1 MERSFTSGSPEF
13 DKMRTAF
20 LLDPSLRTELEWAYR
35 LAVETYNPSD
45 RGLRFITGGIGEWI
59 ITLAA
64 YRAGLVT
71 LPDGHNADGHDTA
84 SVLAK
89 AKGLW
94 SVKTSYRRGGK
105 FTITNGQGGPGL
117 GLVVATAFLSPDL
130 PGIVFV
136 DPEHH
141 PEMVEL
147 VSWHK
152 DSTSLAKAD
161 VAGFAVLHP
170 ESVIPFTMPDNPGA
184 AVKDPGLE
192 AVRLIVDN
200 SNFPRLRTMFVDVA
214 TAATED
220 KSVVAQIQQAKKL
233 HAEGTLNDEQFES
246 LVSKLT
252 GLTS

>member
-1 MERSFTSGSPEF
+1 MIGTSSGSSEF
-13 DKMRTAF
+13 EALRAAF
-20 LLDPSLRTELEWAYR
+20 LKDPSLRTELEWAYR
-35 LAVETYNPSD
+35 LAVESYNPSD

-71 LPDGHNADGHDTA
+71 MPDGHNADGHDTA
-84 SVLAK
+84 SVLAE

-117 GLVVATAFLSPDL
+117 GLVVDTVFLSPDL
-130 PGIVFV
+130 PGIVYV
-136 DPEHH
+136 NPEAH
-141 PEMVEL
+141 PEMVE
-147 VSWHK
+147 VVAWHK
-152 DSTSLAKAD
+152 DSTSLTKAD
-161 VAGFAVLHP
+161 VAGFAVLHADC
-170 ESVIPFTMPDNPGA
+170 VIPFTMPENPGA

-214 TAATED
+214 AASAED
-220 KSVVAQIQQAKKL
+220 KSIVAQIQQAKKL
-233 HAEGTLNDEQFES
+233 HSDGTLSDEQFEA
-246 LVSKLT
+246 LVGKLT

>member
-1 MERSFTSGSPEF
+1 MTSASSGSEAF
-13 DKMRTAF
+13 DLLRTAF
-20 LLDPSLRTELEWAYR
+20 LSDPTLRTETEWAYR

-84 SVLAK
+84 SVLAE

-94 SVKTSYRRGGK
+94 SVKTSYRKGGK

-117 GLVVATAFLSPDL
+117 GLVVPTVFLSPDL
-130 PGIVFV
+130 PGIVYV
-136 DPEHH
+136 NPETH
-141 PEMVEL
+141 PEMVGL
-147 VSWHK
+147 VAWHK
-152 DSTSLAKAD
+152 DSTSIAKAD

-170 ESVIPFTMPDNPGA
+170 ECLIPFTMPENPGS

-200 SNFPRLRTMFVDVA
+200 SNFPRLRTMFVDVSK
-214 TAATED
+214 AAAED
-220 KSVVAQIQQAKKL
+220 QSLIAQIQQAKKL
-233 HAEGTLNDEQFES
+233 HADGTLTDAQFDA
-246 LVSKLT
+246 LIGKLT
-252 GLTS
+252 GLAS